1 MKTNGY
7 DLSRRWFDFAFEH
20 AEAKCQHTALFMWII
35 ELNNRLGWK
44 EQFGLPTHATMEGLH
59 IGNKSTYIN
68 ALRDLAKWNFIQIVK
83 ESKNQYAS
91 TVVSLCRSKK
101 ATAQVTALD
110 TALIQQSND
119 IDTGSVPIDKQR
131 NQETKKPRNNDI
143 GLDSPESQNEIIVE
157 DANEKKTTRKKFVKP
172 DENDVYNLMGELNA
186 KGGNFLSEDKL
197 VTFARTFIDHY
208 EANGWIVGK
217 THMKDWQST
226 VRNWMRREWEKIKTQ
241 KTNGKH
247 SNSTQDSIA
256 KAEQLFRDAVA
267 ISNARDQARQD
278 FTAS

>member
-7 DLSRRWFDFAFEH
+7 DLSRRWFDFAFEN

-68 ALRDLAKWNFIQIVK
+68 ALRDLAKWNFIQIVS

-131 NQETKKPRNNDI
+131 NQETKKPRNQETI
-143 GLDSPESQNEIIVE
+143 FRAPSENE
-157 DANEKKTTRKKFVKP
+157 
-172 DENDVYNLMGELNA
+172 VY
-186 KGGNFLSEDKL
+186 NFLSQYITEKRLNWSDEKIN
-197 VTFARTFIDHY
+197 TEASRFFNYY
-208 EANGWIVGK
+208 ETVDWFRGK
-217 THMKDWQST
+217 IKIKNWHSAL
-226 VRNWMRREWEKIKTQ
+226 RNWVSNNDKFEKEKSHTHGNSKATQREQ
-241 KTNGKH
+241 
-247 SNSTQDSIA
+247 
-256 KAEQLFRDAVA
+256 QLNQFRQQVYTPDDQL
-267 ISNARDQARQD
+267 RDIQQHLTLNRN
-278 FTAS
+278 T

>member
-7 DLSRRWFDFAFEH
+7 DLSRRWFDFAFEN

-68 ALRDLAKWNFIQIVK
+68 ALRDLAKWNFIQIVS

-131 NQETKKPRNNDI
+131 NQETKKPRNNRVVFTPP
-143 GLDSPESQNEIIVE
+143 S
-157 DANEKKTTRKKFVKP
+157 
-172 DENDVYNLMGELNA
+172 ENDIYNFMGELNM
-186 KGGNFLSEDKL
+186 KSGGKWAESKI
-197 VTFARTFIDHY
+197 VTESKNCFDHY
-208 EANGWIVGK
+208 TSTGWRTTGGAKIVSWEA
-217 THMKDWQST
+217 T
-226 VRNWMRREWEKIKTQ
+226 VRKWMNKAYTFEKNQKPKNVIQNEREKRASEL
-241 KTNGKH
+241 
-247 SNSTQDSIA
+247 
-256 KAEQLFRDAVA
+256 EQFRKQYRSE
-267 ISNARDQARQD
+267 IARDFGFED
-278 FTAS
+278 VTDISGNS

>member
-7 DLSRRWFDFAFEH
+7 DLSRRWFDFAFEN

-68 ALRDLAKWNFIQIVK
+68 ALRDLAKWNFIQIVS

-131 NQETKKPRNNDI
+131 NQETKKPRNNS
-143 GLDSPESQNEIIVE
+143 LVFTPPN
-157 DANEKKTTRKKFVKP
+157 
-172 DENDVYNLMGELNA
+172 ENDVYNFMGEYSMQKHMQWPDEKINTEAA
-186 KGGNFLSEDKL
+186 KFFNY
-197 VTFARTFIDHY
+197 Y
-208 EANGWIVGK
+208 EANGWKQGRNQ
-217 THMKDWQST
+217 MKDWKASA
-226 VRNWMRREWEKIKTQ
+226 RNWMVNNSKFDNSNNQ
-241 KTNGKH
+241 K
-247 SNSTQDSIA
+247 SNSYGTKPRFDNVAHYQNVAAQIAADFARERKMRQDS
-256 KAEQLFRDAVA
+256 DP
-267 ISNARDQARQD
+267 S
-278 FTAS
+278 

>member
-7 DLSRRWFDFAFEH
+7 DLSRRWFDFAFEN

-68 ALRDLAKWNFIQIVK
+68 ALRDLAKWNFIQIVS

-131 NQETKKPRNNDI
+131 NQETKKQRNQETI
-143 GLDSPESQNEIIVE
+143 FRAPSENE
-157 DANEKKTTRKKFVKP
+157 
-172 DENDVYNLMGELNA
+172 VY
-186 KGGNFLSEDKL
+186 NFLSQYITEKRLNWSDEKIN
-197 VTFARTFIDHY
+197 TEASRFFNYY
-208 EANGWIVGK
+208 ETVDWFRGK
-217 THMKDWQST
+217 IKIKNWHSAL
-226 VRNWMRREWEKIKTQ
+226 RNWVSNNDKFEKEKSHTHGNSKATQREQ
-241 KTNGKH
+241 
-247 SNSTQDSIA
+247 
-256 KAEQLFRDAVA
+256 QLNQFRQQVYTPDDQL
-267 ISNARDQARQD
+267 RDIQQHLTLNRN
-278 FTAS
+278 T

>member
-7 DLSRRWFDFAFEH
+7 DLSRRWFDFAFEN

-68 ALRDLAKWNFIQIVK
+68 ALRDLAKWNFIQIVS

-101 ATAQVTALD
+101 VTAQVTALD

-131 NQETKKPRNNDI
+131 NQETKKPRNNRVVFTPP
-143 GLDSPESQNEIIVE
+143 S
-157 DANEKKTTRKKFVKP
+157 
-172 DENDVYNLMGELNA
+172 ENDIYNFMGELNM
-186 KGGNFLSEDKL
+186 KSGGKWAESKI
-197 VTFARTFIDHY
+197 VTESKNCFDHY
-208 EANGWIVGK
+208 TSTGWKTSGGARIVSWEATVRKWMNNQFKFEANKKSNTYGK
-217 THMKDWQST
+217 Q
-226 VRNWMRREWEKIKTQ
+226 
-241 KTNGKH
+241 
-247 SNSTQDSIA
+247 SNSTADSIA

-278 FTAS
+278 STPA

>member
-7 DLSRRWFDFAFEH
+7 DLSRRLFDFAFEH

-101 ATAQVTALD
+101 ATFTPP
-110 TALIQQSND
+110 SEND
-119 IDTGSVPIDKQR
+119 I
-131 NQETKKPRNNDI
+131 
-143 GLDSPESQNEIIVE
+143 
-157 DANEKKTTRKKFVKP
+157 
-172 DENDVYNLMGELNA
+172 YNFMGELNMKSGGKWTEA
-186 KGGNFLSEDKL
+186 KIVTESKNCFDYYTITGWKTSGGAKIVSWQATVRKWMNNQFK
-197 VTFARTFIDHY
+197 F
-208 EANGWIVGK
+208 EANK
-217 THMKDWQST
+217 KS
-226 VRNWMRREWEKIKTQ
+226 NSY
-241 KTNGKH
+241 GKH

-278 FTAS
+278 STTA